1 MELPHLVLIFLVS
14 AFSGSIGTL
23 VGGGSLITI
32 PTLIHLGLPA
42 HTAIGTDKLGN
53 LGIATAGW
61 YQFNR
66 KRLIDY
72 PIGFTVGVPM
82 MLGAGL
88 GSNIVLAINESMLKI
103 IIAIVTIFVL
113 IFIAFFNPK
122 MGIEKSTRVLRRYD
136 YVAGIIL
143 AFSIG
148 IYAGIY
154 GGGAGTFLSYTLILV
169 FRQTFL
175 ECAGTVKIAG
185 VLYMPMSASIFGLN
199 QAIHY
204 PMALAMF
211 LGTFSGS
218 YVGAHY
224 SDKIGNIWIK
234 RLFLTVVLIMVIKL
248 LI

>member
-1 MELPHLVLIFLVS
+1 MGLIHLFVIFLVGVI
-14 AFSGSIGTL
+14 SGSIGTL

-42 HTAIGTDKLGN
+42 HTAIGTDKLGS
-53 LGIATAGW
+53 LGIASAGW
-61 YQFNR
+61 YQFHK
-66 KRLIDY
+66 KRMIDY
-72 PIGFTVGVPM
+72 SIGFAVGIPM

-88 GSNIVLAINESMLKI
+88 GSNIVLAINESMLKT

-113 IFIAFFNPK
+113 VFIVFFDPK
-122 MGIEKSTRVLRRYD
+122 IGIEKSRGVLRRYD
-136 YVAGIIL
+136 YVAGIVVSFL
-143 AFSIG
+143 IG

-175 ECAGTVKIAG
+175 ECAATVKIAG
-185 VLYMPMSASIFGLN
+185 VLYMTMSASIFAFN
-199 QAIHY
+199 EAIHY

-234 RLFLTVVLIMVIKL
+234 RLFLAVVLLMVIKL